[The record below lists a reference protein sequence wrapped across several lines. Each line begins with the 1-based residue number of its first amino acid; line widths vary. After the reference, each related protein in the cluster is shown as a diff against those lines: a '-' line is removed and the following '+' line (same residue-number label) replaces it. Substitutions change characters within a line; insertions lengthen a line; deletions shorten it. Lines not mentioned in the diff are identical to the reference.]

1 MTTAEYR
8 KADAVNFSSLKH
20 ILKSPAHYKAAI
32 EEKREETKAMILGT
46 LTHAV
51 ALEGKRLL
59 EIAAIKPEG
68 LSLATKEGKEW
79 KLLAEDK
86 PIVSDQEAK
95 DIWGMAQ
102 SIKDNPYAAHLL
114 FQCQHRETPLFA
126 ELQGVPCKALLD
138 AHGTDGEEWIIVDL
152 KTTDDASPDA
162 FAKKVAHFDY
172 DFQAAYYSA
181 ILAKAEQIETPPFW
195 FWIAVE
201 KQSPYT
207 CVVYSANEW
216 TTGGEDKMI
225 RALDLYKECKA
236 KNEWPQPYSGLQ
248 QLPKPKWA

>member
-1 MTTAEYR
+1 
-8 KADAVNFSSLKH
+8 
-20 ILKSPAHYKAAI
+20 
-32 EEKREETKAMILGT
+32 
-46 LTHAV
+46 
-51 ALEGKRLL
+51 
-59 EIAAIKPEG
+59 
-68 LSLATKEGKEW
+68 
-79 KLLAEDK
+79 
-86 PIVSDQEAK
+86 
-95 DIWGMAQ
+95 MAQ